1 MREKMARWSTSGRQS
16 LPAEV
21 WPAGFSLEGL
31 TTDPINGR
39 VPE

>member
-1 MREKMARWSTSGRQS
+1 MVDLRTAS
-16 LPAEV
+16 LPSGV

-39 VPE
+39 VLR